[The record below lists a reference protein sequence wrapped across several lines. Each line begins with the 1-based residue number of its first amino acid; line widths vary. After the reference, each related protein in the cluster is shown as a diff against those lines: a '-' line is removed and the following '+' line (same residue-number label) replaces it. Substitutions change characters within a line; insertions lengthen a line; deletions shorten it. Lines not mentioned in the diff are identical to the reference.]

1 MGNHR
6 KPIPVEIQAR
16 VTKFY
21 VANLPDRCS
30 GNDLAGEVR
39 KYGMIFDIYIA
50 WKRDKEGKRFGFLSL
65 LDVKDRVD
73 MVKKLSQIKMGEYRL
88 KVNVARFV
96 LEDGEINDSRP
107 KTHYQPR
114 KKDQPNVYS
123 GAGIRQ
129 PQQEGSFSYKDAF
142 FGANPAR
149 LVEVDDD
156 FQAFDDEIG
165 RAVLVRVSS
174 IHVLKNIVCILKE
187 MGLAE
192 GKIRNLGGFTLMV
205 SFKTKEHA
213 VMAKVELLGR
223 PDQFSSAVI
232 WEGQEVDYDRVA
244 WLRIYGIPVN
254 VMGNSVIEDV
264 GRLFGMVVKS
274 AQLDADVED
283 VSSHRVGVLVNA
295 TKTIQEEA
303 FIRWRRKTYKVW
315 VLGDSKDWFLEFLVR
330 QRNDTSSM
338 EEGSP
343 SSPMPD
349 SGPEFAPEN
358 IINEEENITENH
370 SIEDKIL
377 VDSVNNKEGGCE
389 NIGDQN
395 EEVNLHGVEGIYRQ
409 GRLSG

>member
-50 WKRDKEGKRFGFLSL
+50 RKRDKEGKRFGFLSL

-96 LEDGEINDSRP
+96 LEEGEINDTRP

-114 KKDQPNVYS
+114 KKDQPIVNS
-123 GAGIRQ
+123 GTGIRQ

-165 RAVLVRVSS
+165 RAVLVRVSL
-174 IHVLKNIVCILKE
+174 IHVLKNIFCILKE
-187 MGLAE
+187 MSLAE
-192 GKIRNLGGFTLMV
+192 GKIRNLSGFTLMV

-213 VMAKVELLGR
+213 VMAKDELLGR

-232 WEGQEVDYDRVA
+232 WGGQDVDYDRVA

-254 VMGNSVIEDV
+254 VMGNSVIDDI

-274 AQLDADVED
+274 AQLDVDVED

-295 TKTIQEEA
+295 RKTIQEEA
-303 FIRWRRKTYKVW
+303 FIRWRQKTYKVW
-315 VLGDSKDWFLEFLVR
+315 VVEDTKDWFSEFLVR
-330 QRNDTSSM
+330 QQNDTSSM
-338 EEGSP
+338 EKGSP
-343 SSPMPD
+343 SSPLPD

-358 IINEEENITENH
+358 IINEDENITENH
-370 SIEDKIL
+370 
-377 VDSVNNKEGGCE
+377 
-389 NIGDQN
+389 
-395 EEVNLHGVEGIYRQ
+395 
-409 GRLSG
+409 